1 MSTSPTTRNRITLLA
16 LWVVFYASFTLFLPP
31 LLDDAD
37 SVHAE
42 VAREMVQRHDWVT
55 LYANGIRYLEKAP
68 ILYWS
73 MAASFKLFGVSTAAA
88 RIPIALTVLSLAL
101 FLEAFARRAF
111 NNARAGL
118 YAGLITL
125 SSFGIFLFT
134 RITIPDADVCLWL
147 TLALLAFW
155 STEQIGAP
163 PRLAHLDR
171 TSSIRPRIKLPMPN
185 LNLPLRKGDSSRPSL
200 KAQPYP
206 RPALETEGTEP
217 TEYTTTEPLP
227 AGFDYETWDRTETR
241 VYPAIQTGKRA
252 PVYIIEKMGDRRATQ
267 TLPCLV
273 FAAACA
279 LNVLTKGLIGIV
291 FPIGIVLAY
300 LAITRGPWG
309 AIRRIRHL
317 HPIASLLVFLA
328 IAAPWHLIIGLANP
342 TQGNPLPITHLN
354 GAWQVPLPTDGN
366 VHGWF
371 WFYFVNE
378 HLLRYLNLRVPRD
391 YDTVPLALFWGLLL
405 VWLMPW
411 SAYLIHAIM
420 RVPLWKALRQIPWRN
435 RRRSNIDRRQTI
447 SAPPSPAVVSPD
459 KVLPQA
465 PVGSSGELHGGHASR
480 LTPLQK
486 TNLLL
491 GLWAAIPL
499 LFFSLSTR
507 QEYYVLPAMPA
518 LILLIANW
526 LSRDS
531 EYPQRAGKRIA
542 ATLATIGLIAAIACL
557 YFALHAK
564 APGSNTDLA
573 TLLQQNPG
581 DYALSMGHFLDL
593 NAQALGMFRLPL
605 LLTAAAFG
613 LGLPTAFLLRL
624 RSKPHAANLTTTAA
638 AFVFLLAAHLGLQT
652 FSPVLS
658 SERLAEAIAPQ
669 LHADDLIVLH
679 GEYEAGSTLGFYLR
693 RDNLHI
699 CEGRSSNLWYGSFF
713 PDAPKIFETRES
725 IAEKW
730 QTPQRIFLWQDPSDK
745 DRPILSLAPAY
756 VIATSGGK
764 QILSNQPNQ

>member
-1 MSTSPTTRNRITLLA
+1 MATTPSTRNRLILLA
-16 LWVVFYASFTLFLPP
+16 LWAVFYASFALFVPP

-42 VAREMVQRHDWVT
+42 VAREMVLRHDWVT

-88 RIPIALTVLSLAL
+88 RLPIALTVLALAL

-111 NNARAGL
+111 SSDRAGL
-118 YAGLITL
+118 YAGLMAL
-125 SSFGIFLFT
+125 SSFGIFIFT

-155 STEQIGAP
+155 TTEQAGSAP
-163 PRLAHLDR
+163 RPSDPERA
-171 TSSIRPRIKLPMPN
+171 SSIRARFTLPKPDPT
-185 LNLPLRKGDSSRPSL
+185 LPLRKGSSSRPAL

-206 RPALETEGTEP
+206 RPHETEGEEHV
-217 TEYTTTEPLP
+217 EYKTTEPLP
-227 AGFDYETWDRTETR
+227 PGFDYEHWDRSDTR
-241 VYPAIQTGKRA
+241 VHTAYKPERRA
-252 PVYIIEKMGDRRATQ
+252 THNIWKLGDRRATQ
-267 TLPCLV
+267 TIPCLI

-279 LNVLTKGLIGIV
+279 INVLTKGLIGIV
-291 FPIGIVLAY
+291 FPVGIVLVY
-300 LAITRGPWG
+300 LFLTRGPAG
-309 AIRRIRHL
+309 TMRRLRNL
-317 HPIASLLVFLA
+317 HPFAGVLVFLLL
-328 IAAPWHLIIGLANP
+328 AAPWHILIGLANP
-342 TQGNPLPITHLN
+342 TQGNPPPITHLD

-411 SAYLIHAIM
+411 SAFLFHAIA
-420 RVPLWKALRQIPWRN
+420 RVPLWTALKQIPWK
-435 RRRSNIDRRQTI
+435 IPDRRGAARAPASQSASQTA
-447 SAPPSPAVVSPD
+447 SQPTSQTAPAV
-459 KVLPQA
+459 A
-465 PVGSSGELHGGHASR
+465 RGS

-491 GLWAAIPL
+491 GLWAATPL

-518 LILLIANW
+518 LILLLAGW
-526 LSRDS
+526 LARESDNT
-531 EYPQRAGKRIA
+531 ERAGKRIA
-542 ATLATIGLIAAIACL
+542 GVLAGIGLAAALACV
-557 YFALHAK
+557 FFILHTQTPA
-564 APGSNTDLA
+564 ANTDLA
-573 TLLQQNPG
+573 SLLQQNPG

-605 LLTAAAFG
+605 LLTALAFG
-613 LGLPTAFLLRL
+613 VGLPVALLLRL
-624 RSKPHAANLTTTAA
+624 RNKPHAANLTTAGA

-658 SERLAEAIAPQ
+658 SERLAEAIAPH
-669 LHADDLIVLH
+669 LHPEDLVVLH

-693 RDNLHI
+693 RNDLHI

-730 QTPQRIFLWQDPSDK
+730 SGGQRIFLWQDPSDK
-745 DRPILSLAPAY
+745 DRPVLPLAPAY

-764 QILSNQPNQ
+764 QILSNQPNR